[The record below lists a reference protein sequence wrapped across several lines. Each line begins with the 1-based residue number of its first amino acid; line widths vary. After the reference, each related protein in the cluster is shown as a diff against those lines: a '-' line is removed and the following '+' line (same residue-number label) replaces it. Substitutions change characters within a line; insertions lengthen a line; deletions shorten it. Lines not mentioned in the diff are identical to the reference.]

1 MLKKMTQVLAAAVLM
16 LTVGLLA
23 APTQAGPNELALLE
37 SYVGSWS
44 GSGQLVGGE
53 RPEPFICRLTISK
66 GNQSKINYAGRCSL
80 VSMNISVSGTILF
93 DDRARV
99 YQAVMSSNVGFRGQ
113 AVGRL
118 SGDRITFDLATQ
130 QVDRGGN
137 NIRIGAE
144 IILQRGDIAVD
155 FEVEFNNSGQIL
167 TAKVPFRR
175 A

>member
-1 MLKKMTQVLAAAVLM
+1 MLKKIRQVLAAAAFM
-16 LTVGLLA
+16 LTVGLLT
-23 APTQAGPNELALLE
+23 APIQAGPAELALLE

-53 RPEPFICRLTISK
+53 RPERFTCRLTISK

-80 VSMNISVSGTILF
+80 VSMNLSVSGTILF
-93 DDRARV
+93 DDAARV
-99 YQAVMSSNVGFRGQ
+99 YQAVMSSNVGFKGQ

-118 SGDRITFDLATQ
+118 SGDRITFDLDTQ

-137 NIRIGAE
+137 NIRIGAV
-144 IILQRGDIAVD
+144 ITLQGGDIAVD

-167 TAKVPFRR
+167 TADVPFSRT
-175 A
+175 

>member
-1 MLKKMTQVLAAAVLM
+1 MLKKIMQVLAAAVLM
-16 LTVGLLA
+16 LAIGLPA
-23 APTQAGPNELALLE
+23 APLQAGPSELALLE

-53 RPEPFICRLTISK
+53 RPERFTCRLTISK

-80 VSMNISVSGTILF
+80 VSMNLSVSGTILY
-93 DDRARV
+93 DDAARA
-99 YQAVMSSNVGFRGQ
+99 YQAVMSSNVGFKGQ
-113 AVGRL
+113 AVGRR
-118 SGDRITFDLATQ
+118 SGNRITFDLDTQ

-144 IILQRGDIAVD
+144 IILQSGDIAVD
-155 FEVEFNNSGQIL
+155 FEVEFNNSGQVL
-167 TAKVPFRR
+167 TAKVPFNR